1 MESWLQQ
8 IQETTGVRGTRE
20 GEEEGGKDGQKRREE
35 EKKEERFTHLRQL
48 HIN

>member
-20 GEEEGGKDGQKRREE
+20 EEEDGGKEEQKRKEEVRE
-35 EKKEERFTHLRQL
+35 EERFTSIKR
-48 HIN
+48 